1 MKSRRNP
8 SANPVKSLPAAPL
21 MLTPKGALI
30 EALGWELGRK
40 AWAVLGSHAKKQL
53 DYREERGVPTVVLKD
68 GGEVFAS
75 KS

>member
-1 MKSRRNP
+1 
-8 SANPVKSLPAAPL
+8 